1 MSAISDARRGS
12 VDRRLYAWA
21 AAVTVLIAFGGF
33 ARTYYLKLAFDTPPL
48 PAILHLHGL
57 LMTLWVALFV
67 TQTRLI
73 AARRTDLH
81 RRLGIFGAILIA
93 MIAVVGVLAAIDAAR
108 RGTTIGDMTPLMFL
122 AIPLGTAVVFAILAA
137 AAIVFRRRSDI
148 HKRLMLLATLSI
160 LTPAIARVPWASFRA
175 VGPPLFLGLTD
186 ACVLAFVVYDT
197 VKNRRLHP
205 AFGWGTLFFLA
216 SQPLR
221 VLLAHTAV
229 WNQFASWLVG

>member
-1 MSAISDARRGS
+1 
-12 VDRRLYAWA
+12 
-21 AAVTVLIAFGGF
+21 
-33 ARTYYLKLAFDTPPL
+33 
-48 PAILHLHGL
+48 LHLHGL

-93 MIAVVGVLAAIDAAR
+93 LIAVVGVLAAIDAAR

-221 VLLAHTAV
+221 VLLAHTAA

>member
-1 MSAISDARRGS
+1 
-12 VDRRLYAWA
+12 V
-21 AAVTVLIAFGGF
+21 VIAFGGF

-221 VLLAHTAV
+221 VLLAHTAA